1 VADTVEGRVKELYDV
16 LADETKMK
24 EFHLDLYSQYLPPA
38 WYLPWEQKVYHHLPA
53 FKAINLI

>member
-1 VADTVEGRVKELYDV
+1 MKELYDV